1 MNNINCGIIT
11 HYDVHNHGAV
21 LQLFAL
27 IKVLR
32 KDFNIEAKA
41 LTFEKNYD
49 FIDQELKSKYELS
62 LKSIPIY
69 LKYLKERG
77 IGAMVY
83 NIRKRQ
89 TLEHFRSK
97 ENIIGQHYRSYKALQ
112 HVIIGSDEVFAL
124 HTGPTPVFYG
134 HALPTKKVF
143 SYAGSFGPTNLED
156 VYNLN
161 CDSLVKSGFQ
171 RMSGISVRDQNSK
184 DIVRSITGMEVPVVV
199 DPVLL
204 YGYCDEISGQSRH
217 ISDKYLIVYAYDRR
231 MNDAKEV
238 EAIKEFAHQKGLTI
252 VSPGFYHKWVDK
264 NINVDPIELLG
275 WFKHA
280 EYVITDTFHGSVIS
294 LITNRP
300 FSVIVRDN
308 SNKVI
313 NLLREYNLES
323 RVVGV
328 LKSDLLVHYD
338 NVIDYAT
345 TNDIIKEKRSTSM
358 HYLKEQL
365 SKNEQ

>member
-1 MNNINCGIIT
+1 MECGIIT

-27 IKVLR
+27 INVLR
-32 KDFNIEAKA
+32 RDFNIEAKA

-49 FIDQELKSKYELS
+49 FIDQELKNKYELS
-62 LKSIPIY
+62 LKSLPIY

-77 IGAMVY
+77 FGAMIY

-89 TLEHFRSK
+89 TLEHFKSK
-97 ENIIGQHYRSYKALQ
+97 ENIIGRHYRNYKALQ

-124 HTGPTPVFYG
+124 HTGPTPVFWG
-134 HALPTKKVF
+134 HALPTDNVF
-143 SYAGSFGPTNLED
+143 SYAGSFGPTNIED

-161 CDSLVKSGFQ
+161 CDSLVRSGFQ

-184 DIVRSITGMEVPVVV
+184 DIIRSITGMEVTVVV

-204 YGYCDEISGQSRH
+204 YGYSDEIRGLSRP
-217 ISDKYLIVYAYDRR
+217 INDKYLIVYAYDKR
-231 MNDAKEV
+231 MNNAKEV

-280 EYVITDTFHGSVIS
+280 EYVITDTFHGSVMS

-300 FSVIVRDN
+300 FSVMVRDN
-308 SNKVI
+308 GNKVI
-313 NLLREYNLES
+313 NLLREYNLEN
-323 RVVGV
+323 RVVKE
-328 LKSDLLVHYD
+328 LKSDLLIHYD
-338 NVIDYAT
+338 SAIDYVT
-345 TNDIIKEKRSTSM
+345 TNEIIKDKRRTSM
-358 HYLKEQL
+358 HYLKERL
-365 SKNEQ
+365 SKNE

>member
-1 MNNINCGIIT
+1 MECGIIT

-27 IKVLR
+27 INVLR
-32 KDFNIEAKA
+32 RDFKIEAKA

-49 FIDQELKSKYELS
+49 FIDQELKNKYELS
-62 LKSIPIY
+62 LKSLPIY

-77 IGAMVY
+77 FGAMIY

-89 TLEHFRSK
+89 TLEHFKSK
-97 ENIIGQHYRSYKALQ
+97 ENIIGRHYRNYKALQ

-124 HTGPTPVFYG
+124 HTGPTPVFWG
-134 HALPTKKVF
+134 HALPTDNVF

-161 CDSLVKSGFQ
+161 CDSLVRSGFQ

-184 DIVRSITGMEVPVVV
+184 DIIRSITGMEVTVVV

-204 YGYCDEISGQSRH
+204 YGYSDEIRGQSRP
-217 ISDKYLIVYAYDRR
+217 INDKYLIVYAYDKR
-231 MNDAKEV
+231 MNDVKEV

-264 NINVDPIELLG
+264 NINIDPIELLG

-280 EYVITDTFHGSVIS
+280 EYVITDTFHGSVMS

-300 FSVIVRDN
+300 FSVMVRDN
-308 SNKVI
+308 GNKVI
-313 NLLREYNLES
+313 NLLREYNLEN
-323 RVVGV
+323 RVVKE
-328 LKSDLLVHYD
+328 LKSDLLIHYD
-338 NVIDYAT
+338 SAIDYVT
-345 TNDIIKEKRSTSM
+345 TNEIIKDKRRTSM
-358 HYLKEQL
+358 HYLKERL
-365 SKNEQ
+365 SKNE